1 MNDLRKLEGEIK
13 SKEAELASILPQFQS
28 HKGKEER
35 LSARLKACEQH
46 RLELFAKEGRSLK
59 FSSAEDRD
67 TWLNREIMSL
77 QQSAAQKEKQVREE
91 RERRE
96 RELRIVLYLRFYF
109 SFSRFKTSSKQYL
122 T

>member
-1 MNDLRKLEGEIK
+1 MNDLRKLEEEIK

-91 RERRE
+91 RER
-96 RELRIVLYLRFYF
+96 ELRIVLYLCLYF
-109 SFSRFKTSSKQYL
+109 PFSRFKTSSKQYL

>member
-1 MNDLRKLEGEIK
+1 MNDLRKLEEEIK

-91 RERRE
+91 RES
-96 RELRIVLYLRFYF
+96 LGLCFTYVSIFLSLD
-109 SFSRFKTSSKQYL
+109 SRLQASNISLKI
-122 T
+122 